1 MKTQAKEQKT
11 LRLPHDRQ
19 KEPVTEEVINKH
31 LPFVRLVAR
40 KVHRSLPPGI
50 DLESL
55 VHSGVIGLLEALER
69 YNPGRGVEFEV
80 YARYRIYGEV
90 MECLRSLDCVSR
102 SGRVWGRKI
111 EAARVRLVGKFV
123 REPDAE
129 EMAKELEIPLE
140 TYYRVDRELNDALP
154 LRLEGL
160 SVDSDAEGDCPE
172 ENAYSSSLGDPLALV
187 EAKDLLEKL
196 GAAVQALPER
206 ERTVVTLYCYKE
218 LTLRK
223 VGEICDLSEGR
234 ICQIFYQAVAHLRA
248 LLTSPIRETG

>member
-1 MKTQAKEQKT
+1 MKTQRKEQKT
-11 LRLPHDRQ
+11 LRFPHGRQ
-19 KEPVTEEVINKH
+19 KEPVTDEVINKH
-31 LPFVRLVAR
+31 LPFVRAVAG

-55 VHSGVIGLLEALER
+55 INSGVVGLLEALER
-69 YNPGRGVEFEV
+69 YDPGRGVEFEV
-80 YARYRIYGEV
+80 YARYRIHGEV
-90 MECLRSLDCVSR
+90 MECLRSLDSVSR
-102 SGRVWGRKI
+102 AGRVWGRRI
-111 EAARVRLVGKFV
+111 EAARVRLVGKFF
-123 REPDAE
+123 REPNAE

-160 SVDSDAEGDCPE
+160 SIDSEAEENRLE
-172 ENAYSSSLGDPLALV
+172 ENAHSSFGDPLALV
-187 EAKDLLEKL
+187 EAKDLVEKL
-196 GAAVQALPER
+196 GAAVEALPER

>member
-1 MKTQAKEQKT
+1 
-11 LRLPHDRQ
+11 
-19 KEPVTEEVINKH
+19 
-31 LPFVRLVAR
+31 
-40 KVHRSLPPGI
+40 
-50 DLESL
+50 
-55 VHSGVIGLLEALER
+55 
-69 YNPGRGVEFEV
+69 
-80 YARYRIYGEV
+80 
-90 MECLRSLDCVSR
+90 
-102 SGRVWGRKI
+102 
-111 EAARVRLVGKFV
+111 LVGKFV

-160 SVDSDAEGDCPE
+160 SVDSDAEWDCPE

>member
-1 MKTQAKEQKT
+1 MKTQRKEQKT
-11 LRLPHDRQ
+11 FPFPHGSQ
-19 KEPVTEEVINKH
+19 KNPVTDEMISKH
-31 LPFVRLVAR
+31 LPFVRSIAA

-55 VHSGVIGLLEALER
+55 VHSGVVGLLEAFER
-69 YNPGRGVEFEV
+69 YDPGRGVEFEL
-80 YARYRIYGEV
+80 YARYRIHGEV
-90 MECLRSLDCVSR
+90 MECLRSLDSVSR

-111 EAARVRLVGKFV
+111 EAARVRLVGKLF
-123 REPDAE
+123 REPNAE

-140 TYYRVDRELNDALP
+140 TYYRVERELNHALP
-154 LRLEGL
+154 VCLEGL
-160 SVDSDAEGDCPE
+160 SIDSEAEGDCPE
-172 ENAYSSSLGDPLALV
+172 DNACSSFGDPLALV
-187 EAKDLLEKL
+187 EAKDLVEKL

-206 ERTVVTLYCYKE
+206 ERTIVTLYCYKE

-248 LLTSPIRETG
+248 LLISPIRETG